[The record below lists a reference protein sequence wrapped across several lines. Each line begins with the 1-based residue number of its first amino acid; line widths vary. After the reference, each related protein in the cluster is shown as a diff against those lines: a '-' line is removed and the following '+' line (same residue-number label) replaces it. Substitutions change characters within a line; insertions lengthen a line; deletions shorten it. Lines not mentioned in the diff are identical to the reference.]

1 MADEFLALG
10 RQLIAAQPFSAGL
23 GIRLE
28 AFAPGQITAALT
40 LGPPHTQQDGW
51 VHEGVI
57 SALAGNGLIFAGGS
71 ALGMPVVTAEFTI
84 NYVRPARGSELV
96 ARASVVAWAGQQ
108 AVCRCEVA
116 VIADGQET
124 LVAVAQGT
132 IIARVAAGV

>member
-10 RQLIAAQPFSAGL
+10 QQLIAAQPFSRGL
-23 GIRLE
+23 GLRLV
-28 AFAPGQITAALT
+28 AFQPGAVTLALT
-40 LGPPHTQQDGW
+40 IEARHTQQEGW

-57 SALAGNGLIFAGGS
+57 SALANSALIFAGGS

-84 NYVRPARGSELV
+84 NYVRPAQGAELV
-96 ARASVVAWAGQQ
+96 ARAEAAATAGQQ

-116 VIADGQET
+116 VITDGQEG

-132 IIARVAAGV
+132 ILARVAAGV